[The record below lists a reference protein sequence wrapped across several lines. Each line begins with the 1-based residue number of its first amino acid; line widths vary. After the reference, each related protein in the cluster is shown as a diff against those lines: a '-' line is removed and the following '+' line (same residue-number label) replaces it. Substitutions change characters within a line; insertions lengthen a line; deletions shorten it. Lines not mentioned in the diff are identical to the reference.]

1 MFVSEKIEPPR
12 SSESPTILHAAS
24 QTEVGLA
31 NSAIVMRLL
40 RRLMDMDLLTR
51 LEAIR
56 ILEGAA
62 EDLLANGDDKLIAH
76 QGAARLIRNK
86 LVPMI

>member
-1 MFVSEKIEPPR
+1 MFVNEKIDPQHR
-12 SSESPTILHAAS
+12 SESPTILHAAS

-31 NSAIVMRLL
+31 NLAIMMRLL
-40 RRLMDMDLLTR
+40 RRLMAMDLLTR
-51 LEAIR
+51 LEVIR
-56 ILEGAA
+56 ILEASA

-76 QGAARLIRNK
+76 QGAARLIRDK